1 MNKFVGISKIC
12 LTEEER
18 GKLLSFGA
26 LGWSVE
32 DIALFFGWEIDLL
45 HEELSKPD
53 SEISKILHRGGLQK
67 RAELELSLFNA
78 AVGGNLKAAKQLSE
92 VVRDRNFQLS
102 KLDLFG
108 GPADEGAWNRIQQY
122 IYAGCPG
129 DISENEQ
136 LYLDLLVMIYSLDGQ
151 YGKRNTIRFLT
162 RKPFCFSYEKANNLY
177 AEAVE
182 LFFANRQISRDAMR
196 AKTADQ
202 FDSLHAAAV
211 AAAQTP
217 RDYEIAANIL
227 AQKVKVLRLD
237 QADPEVLPPSQ
248 YQKQYRLLSLTPKA
262 IGLPPADRSV
272 LAAQIDSMGLSES
285 VQRRLRMESG
295 VEDVDI
301 IEILND
307 VAQKESQGN

>member
-1 MNKFVGISKIC
+1 MNKSVGISKIG
-12 LTEEER
+12 LTEEDR
-18 GKLLSFGA
+18 DKLLSFGA
-26 LGWSVE
+26 LGWSAE
-32 DIALFFGWEIDLL
+32 DIALFFGWKIDVL
-45 HEELSKPD
+45 HEELSNPD
-53 SEISKILHRGGLQK
+53 SEISQILHRGELQK
-67 RAELELSLFNA
+67 RAELELSLFKA

-129 DISENEQ
+129 NISDNEQ

-162 RKPFCFSYEKANNLY
+162 RKPFGFSYEKANNLY

-211 AAAQTP
+211 ASAQTP

-227 AQKVKVLRLD
+227 TQKAKILRLD

-285 VQRRLRMESG
+285 VQRRLKMESG